1 MKSSFA
7 RDIRPLFREKDV
19 QTMQR
24 IAKFD
29 LSKYADVSKR
39 ASEIYERLSEGS
51 MPCDGAWPTENVAK
65 FKQWM
70 EDGMAP

>member
-7 RDIRPLFREKDV
+7 RDIRPLFRDKDV
-19 QTMQR
+19 QTMRR
-24 IAKFD
+24 IANFD
-29 LSKYADVSKR
+29 LSNYADVRQR

-70 EDGMAP
+70 EDGLAP

>member
-7 RDIRPLFREKDV
+7 RDIRPLFRDKDV
-19 QTMQR
+19 QTMRR
-24 IAKFD
+24 IANFD
-29 LSKYADVSKR
+29 LSNYADVRQR